1 VERDPFAF
9 ASVNARTVAEAK
21 QARERLAARLGLGT
35 DEIAILKSSP
45 AWPALITFCVENPLN
60 ISWYDAKIS
69 AWQTRRSVFLISC
82 VAVLVIVLVGLAQ
95 GGFAES
101 RIAQVSAA
109 IAVLGACLRI
119 LNSAADVRTQLGGFW
134 KARADLKEAFL
145 TFEQAWTGKVIVGG
159 AVPETFETALWQE
172 ITNARH
178 IVRCERDNYFSTFVA
193 TDALLTTATSGL
205 GDVLGRGRELRE
217 LTLPA
222 QALSTQLAA
231 VGEARRKLDE
241 AHADEVAQ
249 DRLLELLAKK
259 PDSLDDDAWQKARGQ
274 AEQAKIAAAT
284 EVARYSELLKSLAK
298 ASTMNL
304 R

>member
-21 QARERLAARLGLGT
+21 QAREMLAARLGLGNE
-35 DEIAILKSSP
+35 EIAILKSSP
-45 AWPALITFCVENPLN
+45 AWSALITFCVENPLN
-60 ISWYDAKIS
+60 IAWYDAKIS
-69 AWQTRRSVFLISC
+69 TWQTRRSAFLITC
-82 VAVLVIVLVGLAQ
+82 IAVMVIVIVGLAQ

-109 IAVLGACLRI
+109 IAALGACLRI
-119 LNSAADVRTQLGGFW
+119 LGGAADVRTQLGGFW

-145 TFEQAWTGKVIVGG
+145 TFEQTWSGKVIVGG
-159 AVPETFETALWQE
+159 AVSDTFETALWQE

-178 IVRCERDNYFSTFVA
+178 VVRCERDNYFSTFVA

-205 GDVLGRGRELRE
+205 GDVFGRGRELRE
-217 LTLPA
+217 VTEPA
-222 QALSTQLAA
+222 RAPQLAA

-249 DRLLELLAKK
+249 DRLLQLLANK
-259 PDSLDDDAWQKARGQ
+259 PESLDDDSWHKARGQ

-284 EVARYSELLKSLAK
+284 EVARYSELLRSLAK
-298 ASTMNL
+298 ASTMNP